1 MILSGEEDV
10 DDFAKKMQKWSGRS
24 GVSHMNP
31 PPPGME
37 QETSWNLESTNEWSA
52 SNLSFDGHS
61 KYDMINSNSEFK
73 TPPPSNSRMAYDNIL
88 RQASFFN
95 KIL

>member
-1 MILSGEEDV
+1 
-10 DDFAKKMQKWSGRS
+10 MQKWSGRS